1 MANVEID
8 LQLNDE
14 QKAMRDMVRKFG
26 AEVIRPVGVE
36 LDKLNDPAD
45 VIAKDSRL
53 WDMFRQYRELGLH
66 KAGFAKA
73 IGGAREDMDPLM
85 SFVILEELGY
95 ADVGLAISL
104 GVAGMPF
111 TFAGMSPAPKLQAL
125 AQDYINDDSC
135 SMIGCW
141 GITEPNHGGDW
152 GLANNDPNIT
162 PDLKGVLKGDE
173 YILNGQKA
181 AWVSNGTIA
190 THSLLHIGLDPSM
203 GMAGAGIAICP
214 LDLPGITKGKPLDK
228 IGQRP
233 LNQGEIYFEDARMPK
248 EYMLVTPD
256 MLAGQSLFGGGEGG
270 GGGTPMASM
279 AVMFGGLARAALDEG
294 VNYAKQ
300 RIQGGIP
307 IIEHKNIKLKLF
319 EMFMKTESARAFAHM
334 LFTTTASMAHVM
346 AGKWLSTEA
355 AFQVASEAIQVHG
368 GNGLSREYAIEK
380 IFRDARAGM
389 IEDGVNESL
398 ALGVA
403 DLI

>member
-1 MANVEID
+1 MTNVEID

-36 LDKLNDPAD
+36 LDKLGDPAD
-45 VIAKDSRL
+45 VIAKDSKL
-53 WDMFRQYRELGLH
+53 WDVFRQYRELGLH
-66 KAGFAKA
+66 KTGLAKA
-73 IGGAREDMDPLM
+73 LGGMAEDMDPLM
-85 SFVILEELGY
+85 SFVIIEELAY
-95 ADVGLAISL
+95 ADVGLAVSL

-111 TFAGMSPAPKLQAL
+111 TFAQMSPEPKLRAL
-125 AQDYINDDSC
+125 AQDFINDDSL

-190 THSLLHIGLDPSM
+190 THSLLHIGLDPSK

-214 LDLPGITKGKPLDK
+214 LDLPGISRGKPLDK

-248 EYMLVTPD
+248 EYMFVTPE
-256 MLAGQSLFGGGEGG
+256 MLAGQSLFGSREGG
-270 GGGTPMASM
+270 GRGTPMASM
-279 AVMFGGLARAALDEG
+279 AVMFGGVARAALDEG

-300 RIQGGIP
+300 RIQGGVP
-307 IIEHKNIKLKLF
+307 IHEHKNIKLKLF

-334 LFTTTASMAHVM
+334 LFTSNASMAHIM
-346 AGKWLSTEA
+346 AGKWLSTEN
-355 AFQVASEAIQVHG
+355 AFQVASEAIQIHG

-398 ALGVA
+398 ALGVV

>member
-152 GLANNDPNIT
+152 GLANDDPNIT

-256 MLAGQSLFGGGEGG
+256 MLAGQSLFGGEGG

-294 VNYAKQ
+294 VKYAKQ

-307 IIEHKNIKLKLF
+307 IIEHKNIKLKIF

>member
-8 LQLNDE
+8 LQLND
-14 QKAMRDMVRKFG
+14 QQRAMRDMVRKFG
-26 AEVIRPVGVE
+26 VEVLRPVGIE

-45 VIAKDSRL
+45 VIAPDSKL
-53 WDMFRQYRELGLH
+53 WDVFRQYRELGLH
-66 KAGFAKA
+66 KTGFANA
-73 IGGAREDMDPLM
+73 IGGMMEDMDPLT
-85 SFVILEELGY
+85 SFVIIEELAY
-95 ADVGLAISL
+95 ADVGLAVSL

-111 TFAGMSPAPKLQAL
+111 TFAQMSPEPRVQAL
-125 AQDYINDDSC
+125 AKDFVNDDGC
-135 SMIGCW
+135 SIIGCW

-152 GLANNDPNIT
+152 GLGGNDSSIT
-162 PDLKGVLKGDE
+162 PDLKGELKGDE

-190 THSLLHIGLDPSM
+190 THSLLHIGLNPSM

-214 LDLPGITKGKPLDK
+214 LDLPGITRGKPLDK

-233 LNQGEIYFEDARMPK
+233 LNQGEIYFEDVRMPK
-248 EYMLVTPD
+248 EYMIITPE
-256 MLAGQSLFGGGEGG
+256 MMGGQSIFGGEGG

-300 RIQGGIP
+300 RIQGGVP
-307 IIEHKNIKLKLF
+307 ISEHKNIQLKLF
-319 EMFMKTESARAFAHM
+319 EMFMRTESARSFAHT
-334 LFTTTASMAHVM
+334 LFTTSASMAHVM
-346 AGKWLSTEA
+346 AGKWLSTEV

-368 GNGLSREYAIEK
+368 GNGLSREYPIEK

-398 ALGVA
+398 ALGVVG
-403 DLI
+403 LI

>member
-1 MANVEID
+1 
-8 LQLNDE
+8 
-14 QKAMRDMVRKFG
+14 
-26 AEVIRPVGVE
+26 
-36 LDKLNDPAD
+36 
-45 VIAKDSRL
+45 
-53 WDMFRQYRELGLH
+53 
-66 KAGFAKA
+66 
-73 IGGAREDMDPLM
+73 
-85 SFVILEELGY
+85 
-95 ADVGLAISL
+95 
-104 GVAGMPF
+104 
-111 TFAGMSPAPKLQAL
+111 
-125 AQDYINDDSC
+125 
-135 SMIGCW
+135 
-141 GITEPNHGGDW
+141 
-152 GLANNDPNIT
+152 
-162 PDLKGVLKGDE
+162 
-173 YILNGQKA
+173 
-181 AWVSNGTIA
+181 
-190 THSLLHIGLDPSM
+190 M

-307 IIEHKNIKLKLF
+307 IIEHKNIKLKIF